1 MKKCVIIILTFLYII
16 QGTAKDTREIIIRG
30 DSAFPPYEFINDKGE
45 PDGFNIDLTRAIM
58 DELKLPYDLQLEDWS
73 DILQQFEKGE
83 IDRHGK
89 VRISSKRPVQT
100 EQSPQLYKLQI
111 RLPERCPYPTY
122 KGFITQKRY
131 RTKVCPTS

>member
-58 DELKLPYDLQLEDWS
+58 DELKLPYDLQPVSYTHLDVYKR
-73 DILQQFEKGE
+73 QT
-83 IDRHGK
+83 RYC
-89 VRISSKRPVQT
+89 SKRSHFQGV
-100 EQSPQLYKLQI
+100 SP
-111 RLPERCPYPTY
+111 
-122 KGFITQKRY
+122 
-131 RTKVCPTS
+131 

>member
-58 DELKLPYDLQLEDWS
+58 DELKLPYDLQL
-73 DILQQFEKGE
+73 
-83 IDRHGK
+83 
-89 VRISSKRPVQT
+89 
-100 EQSPQLYKLQI
+100 
-111 RLPERCPYPTY
+111 
-122 KGFITQKRY
+122 
-131 RTKVCPTS
+131 

>member
-83 IDRHGK
+83 IDL
-89 VRISSKRPVQT
+89 ITSKRPVQT

>member
-83 IDRHGK
+83 IDLITGMAK
-89 VRISSKRPVQT
+89 F
-100 EQSPQLYKLQI
+100 ESPQNGPSKLSKAHSYI
-111 RLPERCPYPTY
+111 NY
-122 KGFITQKRY
+122 
-131 RTKVCPTS
+131 